1 MIAPIV
7 DSVAAH
13 SRVSIPCDLH
23 PGSLLEQARGR
34 EEEFATGAFEI
45 VYRNTLYF
53 RTQESS

>member
-34 EEEFATGAFEI
+34 EEEFATGAFYI
-45 VYRNTLYF
+45 RCIALYSEYAA
-53 RTQESS
+53 TV